1 MKRTTIFRLTSL
13 LTCSLLV
20 TTSRGV
26 EAEKQPLDIAR
37 FALPGMPASVA
48 QLKLWTVP
56 SAQKVF
62 REDDHPGTRQVA
74 LLLEAAANETEA
86 LQLVLRVAGAD
97 LVLTN
102 AAVGEFKQTN
112 GAAPF
117 IRAQLLKVEYV
128 YLPDLNRAWPDP
140 LPPLRCP
147 LTFRDGLTQP
157 LWLTVDV
164 PPATRAGLYNSTLQL
179 AFQDGSVREI
189 PIRLR
194 VRGFQLPERP
204 SMRTAIG
211 NEAWEFVLQQ
221 HRVKPGTPE
230 TVELRRNYYRFFLER
245 RLSPYQLPCDLFDPE
260 AAQWLNDP
268 RLTSFV
274 IPYSDDDAVLRRTIE
289 HLKKNNWLEKGFFY
303 VVDEP
308 SEPADF
314 EKLRHRARKIQAIEP
329 RARIT
334 APFNGSPLE
343 QSGQS
348 TYERMDG
355 LVNLWCPLSSAL
367 DVEAQ
372 TQRAARGDDSWWYI
386 CCAPRHP
393 RANLMIHWAGA
404 AHRVLF
410 WQQKQRGIS
419 GFLYW
424 SAIYWDPQFTRD
436 PWTNMRTYEYKSR
449 GAYGDGSLVYPGD
462 RVGINGPVTSIRLE
476 LLRDGMDDF
485 DYLTLFEKA
494 CGKEAMQ
501 TLIARATTDLNTYT
515 TDPAVLEALRREMA
529 GVLEGDSSNMR

>member
-1 MKRTTIFRLTSL
+1 MLPHSVQDFPRFPVVALAL
-13 LTCSLLV
+13 LLCF
-20 TTSRGV
+20 
-26 EAEKQPLDIAR
+26 AAIA
-37 FALPGMPASVA
+37 AGPAQTATDKPPPASVP

-56 SAQKVF
+56 SAQKIF
-62 REDDHPGTRQVA
+62 REDDHPGTSQVA

-86 LQLVLRVAGAD
+86 LQLVLRVAGGD
-97 LVLTN
+97 VVLTN
-102 AAVGEFKQTN
+102 AAVGEFMKQN

-140 LPPLRCP
+140 LPPLKCP
-147 LTFRDGLTQP
+147 LTIRDGLTQP
-157 LWLTVDV
+157 LWLTVEV
-164 PPATRAGLYNSTLQL
+164 PMATRAGLYHSTLRL
-179 AFQDGSVREI
+179 AFQDGSGREI

-194 VRGFQLPERP
+194 VRGFQLPEHP

-221 HRVKPGTPE
+221 HGVQPGTPE
-230 TVELRRNYYRFFLER
+230 AAELRRNYYRFFLER
-245 RLSPYQLPCDLFDPE
+245 RLSLYQLPCDLFDPE
-260 AAQWLNDP
+260 AAQWLNDS

-274 IPYSDDDAVLRRTIE
+274 IPYTDDDALLRRTIE
-289 HLKKNNWLEKGFFY
+289 HLKKNKWLEKGFFY
-303 VVDEP
+303 PIDEP
-308 SEPADF
+308 DEPAHF
-314 EKLRHRARKIQAIEP
+314 AELRRKAQRIQAIEP
-329 RARIT
+329 HARIT
-334 APFNGSPLE
+334 APFNGNPRE
-343 QSGQS
+343 RSGQS
-348 TYERMDG
+348 TYERLDG

-372 TQRAARGDDSWWYI
+372 AKRAARGDESWWYV
-386 CCAPRHP
+386 CCVPHHP

-404 AHRVLF
+404 AHRALF

-424 SAIYWDPQFTRD
+424 SSIYWDPQFTRD
-436 PWTNMRTYEYKSR
+436 PWTNMRTYEFGGR

-476 LLRDGMDDF
+476 LLRDGVEDF

-494 CGKEAMQ
+494 RGKEAMQ

-515 TDPAVLEALRREMA
+515 TDPAVLETLRREIA
-529 GVLEGDSSNMR
+529 DVLEDDSTTKR

>member
-1 MKRTTIFRLTSL
+1 MNRAASIRLISMLSCWSL
-13 LTCSLLV
+13 L
-20 TTSRGV
+20 
-26 EAEKQPLDIAR
+26 
-37 FALPGMPASVA
+37 LPHCVVA
-48 QLKLWTVP
+48 AGSSGPKLRVW
-56 SAQKVF
+56 SAAAAQKVF
-62 REDDHPGTRQVA
+62 REANQPANVEAEIRLD
-74 LLLEAAANETEA
+74 AAANETEA
-86 LQLVLRVAGAD
+86 AQVVLRVQGAD

-102 AAVGEFKQTN
+102 ATLATFAGIGGAV
-112 GAAPF
+112 PF

-140 LPPLRCP
+140 LPPLKCP
-147 LTFRDGLTQP
+147 LTLRDGLTQP
-157 LWLTVDV
+157 IWVSVNV
-164 PPATRAGLYNSTLQL
+164 PASTPPGLYHSTLRL
-179 AFQDGSVREI
+179 AFQDGSGREI

-194 VRGFQLPERP
+194 VRGFQLPEHP

-221 HRVKPGTPE
+221 HRVKSGTLE
-230 TVELRRNYYRFFLER
+230 AAELRRNYYRFFLER

-260 AAQWLNDP
+260 ASQWLNDP
-268 RLTSFV
+268 QLTSFV
-274 IPYSDDDAVLRRTIE
+274 IPYSDDDVVLRRTIE
-289 HLKKNNWLEKGFFY
+289 HLKNNNWLEKGFFY

-308 SEPADF
+308 DEPVDF

-334 APFNGSPLE
+334 APFNNSPRE
-343 QSGQS
+343 RSGQS
-348 TYERMDG
+348 TYERMEG

-372 TQRAARGDDSWWYI
+372 AKRAARGDDSWWYV
-386 CCAPRHP
+386 CCVPRHP

-410 WQQKQRGIS
+410 WQQKQRGIN

-424 SAIYWDPQFTRD
+424 SSIYWDPQFTRD
-436 PWTNMRTYEYKSR
+436 PWTNMRTYEFGGR
-449 GAYGDGSLVYPGD
+449 GAYGDGALVYPGD

-494 CGKEAMQ
+494 RGKEAMKA
-501 TLIARATTDLNTYT
+501 LIARATTDLNTYT
-515 TDPAVLEALRREMA
+515 TDPALLDALRREMA
-529 GVLEGDSSNMR
+529 GVLEGNSSGGR

>member
-1 MKRTTIFRLTSL
+1 MLPHSVQDVPRFPVAALALLLCFATI
-13 LTCSLLV
+13 
-20 TTSRGV
+20 
-26 EAEKQPLDIAR
+26 EAGAAQTATDKQGL
-37 FALPGMPASVA
+37 ASVP

-62 REDDHPGTRQVA
+62 REDDHPGTNQVA
-74 LLLEAAANETEA
+74 LLLETAANETEA
-86 LQLVLRVAGAD
+86 LQLVLRVKGGD
-97 LVLTN
+97 VVLTN
-102 AAVGEFKQTN
+102 AAVGEFAQTN
-112 GAAPF
+112 GAVPS
-117 IRAQLLKVEYV
+117 IRAQLLKVDYV

-140 LPPLRCP
+140 LPPLQCP
-147 LTFRDGLTQP
+147 LTIRDGLTQP
-157 LWLTVDV
+157 LWLTVEV
-164 PPATRAGLYNSTLQL
+164 PLATKAGLYNSTLRL
-179 AFQDGSVREI
+179 AFQDGSGREI
-189 PIRLR
+189 PICLR
-194 VRGFQLPERP
+194 VRGFQLPEHP

-211 NEAWEFVLQQ
+211 NEAWDFVLQQ
-221 HRVKPGTPE
+221 HGVKPGTPE
-230 TVELRRNYYRFFLER
+230 AVELRRNYYRFFLER

-274 IPYSDDDAVLRRTIE
+274 IPYSDDDTALRRTIE
-289 HLKKNNWLEKGFFY
+289 HLKKNNWLEKGFLY

-308 SEPADF
+308 TEPADF
-314 EKLRHRARKIQAIEP
+314 ERLRHRAQKIQAIEP
-329 RARIT
+329 RAHIT
-334 APFNGSPLE
+334 APFNGSPRE
-343 QSGQS
+343 RSGQS

-355 LVNLWCPLSSAL
+355 LVNMWCPLSSAL

-372 TQRAARGDDSWWYI
+372 ARRAARGDESWWYV
-386 CCAPRHP
+386 CCVPRHP

-410 WQQKQRGIS
+410 WQQKQPGIN

-476 LLRDGMDDF
+476 LLRKGVEDF

-494 CGKEAMQ
+494 RGKEAMQ

-515 TDPAVLEALRREMA
+515 TDPALLDALRREMA
-529 GVLEGDSSNMR
+529 GVLEGDSSNTR